1 MNTTQSELNMTKLSM
16 KKVQDALNDA
26 TLDKIK
32 VKRQLEE
39 ERRARAMANQK
50 LEGYQKGKCIIAS
63 AQNMTL
69 PTQYK

>member
-1 MNTTQSELNMTKLSM
+1 M
-16 KKVQDALNDA
+16 KKVQDALEDA
-26 TLDKIK
+26 TQDKEMVEVELKEVRLD
-32 VKRQLEE
+32 RDT
-39 ERRARAMANQK
+39 ANQK